1 MESSVEASQT
11 GGITKPKP
19 ALATKPRLTP
29 KPFSPQ
35 KNTTIR
41 SIQAPKT
48 VTVTSKTTA
57 QQSGK
62 SDAPVVPRPTFPT
75 PVPKPTTSD
84 SKHSSVSALTK
95 DQPKITKESK
105 ASSHG
110 EEFLDPRAGKPESS
124 VEKIESSVGEPKS
137 AGEPESSTGEP
148 ESSTGEPESSAG
160 EPESSAREPKS
171 AGKAESSAGE
181 PVFCVEPSDPAQ
193 QTTSPKKTLE
203 SELIKKENDIPTNHK
218 ASTGSVPNSEQE
230 DGKKKE
236 DETLTSVAR
245 KPEELGSD
253 VSSTANPI
261 NRRDSTRKRLSA
273 ELTSKFESGGLSL
286 PPQPNIT
293 ISKTSA
299 KDEAN
304 KAEPSVPEQ
313 NQATPNSTSDEG
325 GLPEDYG
332 GGGSIKRR
340 ISRLFDSS
348 SRPEVTTKKEEPELI
363 NGTGGVK
370 ARIKNWATEINSVG
384 PKIEKKPQDV
394 SQPKSPKR

>member
-62 SDAPVVPRPTFPT
+62 SDAPVVPRPTFPA
-75 PVPKPTTSD
+75 PVQKPTTSD
-84 SKHSSVSALTK
+84 SKPGSVSALTK

-110 EEFLDPRAGKPESS
+110 EEILDPSAGKPESS
-124 VEKIESSVGEPKS
+124 VEKLESSVGEAKS
-137 AGEPESSTGEP
+137 AGEP
-148 ESSTGEPESSAG
+148 
-160 EPESSAREPKS
+160 
-171 AGKAESSAGE
+171 ESSAGE
-181 PVFCVEPSDPAQ
+181 PVFCVETSDPAQ
-193 QTTSPKKTLE
+193 QTTSPKKTAE

-218 ASTGSVPNSEQE
+218 ASTGSVPNSEQK

-236 DETLTSVAR
+236 DETQTSVAR
-245 KPEELGSD
+245 KPEELVSD

-261 NRRDSTRKRLSA
+261 HRRDSTRKRLSA

-299 KDEAN
+299 KDDAN

-384 PKIEKKPQDV
+384 PKTEKKPQDIP
-394 SQPKSPKR
+394 QPKSPKR

>member
-19 ALATKPRLTP
+19 APATKPRLTP

-41 SIQAPKT
+41 SIRAPKT

-75 PVPKPTTSD
+75 PAQKPTTSD
-84 SKHSSVSALTK
+84 SKPSSVSALTK

-105 ASSHG
+105 ASPHG
-110 EEFLDPRAGKPESS
+110 EEILDPSAGKPESS
-124 VEKIESSVGEPKS
+124 VGEPASGVEKL
-137 AGEPESSTGEP
+137 
-148 ESSTGEPESSAG
+148 ESSAG
-160 EPESSAREPKS
+160 EPESSSEK
-171 AGKAESSAGE
+171 
-181 PVFCVEPSDPAQ
+181 PVFSVETSDPAQ
-193 QTTSPKKTLE
+193 QPASPKKTPE
-203 SELIKKENDIPTNHK
+203 SELIKTENDIPTNHK

-230 DGKKKE
+230 DGIKKE
-236 DETLTSVAR
+236 DETQTSVTR

-253 VSSTANPI
+253 VSSTASPMH
-261 NRRDSTRKRLSA
+261 RRDSTRNRLSA

-293 ISKTSA
+293 ISKTNA
-299 KDEAN
+299 KDDAN

-313 NQATPNSTSDEG
+313 NQATSNSTSDEG

-348 SRPEVTTKKEEPELI
+348 SRPEVTSKKEEPELI

-370 ARIKNWATEINSVG
+370 ARIKNWAAEINSVG
-384 PKIEKKPQDV
+384 PKTEKRPQV
-394 SQPKSPKR
+394 VPEPKSPKR